1 MAKEIERLAP
11 PERLRQLFEGES
23 DISRVPKSR
32 RGLLAGGVTMRV
44 GHLFSRWFDRMVD
57 SDFSASGPRLMLLA
71 VLNRHKTLTMGEAAE
86 LLDVTPRAVTR
97 LADALEEEGLI
108 SRQSSPLDKR
118 VFLISVTPKTI
129 ELFKK
134 HMPKHEQLMTEMFSV
149 FTDEELVEFVRLNG
163 KLAAHLKKA
172 I

>member
-23 DISRVPKSR
+23 DISRVPKAR

-97 LADALEEEGLI
+97 LADALEEEGLV

>member
-11 PERLRQLFEGES
+11 PERLRQLFEGEG
-23 DISRVPKSR
+23 DISRVPKAR

-86 LLDVTPRAVTR
+86 LLDVTP
-97 LADALEEEGLI
+97 
-108 SRQSSPLDKR
+108 
-118 VFLISVTPKTI
+118 KTI

-149 FTDEELVEFVRLNG
+149 FTDEELIEYVRLNG

-172 I
+172 V